1 MAERDY
7 LLELLETT
15 NLRLTDLSKS
25 YRVLNDNHQ
34 SLEIKMTRLESRID
48 TTASI
53 VKWLISPVAVVG
65 LLIQILQIYGVI

>member
-1 MAERDY
+1 MSERDY

-15 NLRLTDLSKS
+15 NQRLTDLSKS

-48 TTASI
+48 TTAAI
-53 VKWLISPVAVVG
+53 VKWLISPAAVLG
-65 LLIQILQIYGVI
+65 FLLQLLQVCGVI

>member
-1 MAERDY
+1 MSDKDY
-7 LLELLETT
+7 FIELLDTT
-15 NLRLTDLSKS
+15 NQRLTDLSKS

-65 LLIQILQIYGVI
+65 LLIQVLQVCGVI